1 MILTW
6 VVVDDV
12 CEHGLSHL
20 CEDPAVADTLVRV
33 LHGKSHGVSLTQTE
47 NSPVEVGLKLPTVPG
62 PVTNSF
68 AF

>member
-20 CEDPAVADTLVRV
+20 CEDPAVADTLVSV
-33 LHGKSHGVSLTQTE
+33 LHGEGHGVSI
-47 NSPVEVGLKLPTVPG
+47 P
-62 PVTNSF
+62 
-68 AF
+68 